1 MNDPRP
7 TIPMSTPVRPSW
19 LYQASDVDAE
29 RTGLGPIG
37 PTDVYSFRNGV
48 IAYFSPGFVH
58 IHASVND
65 QAITI
70 PRVAYA
76 VTKAAGMA
84 CGLTDTEAALL
95 VEASERFAR

>member
-7 TIPMSTPVRPSW
+7 TIPMQTPVRPAW
-19 LYQASDVDAE
+19 LYQASDTDAE

-37 PTDVYSFRNGV
+37 ATDAYSFRNGV

-58 IHASVND
+58 VHASAND
-65 QAITI
+65 HAITI

-76 VTKAAGMA
+76 VTKAVCLA